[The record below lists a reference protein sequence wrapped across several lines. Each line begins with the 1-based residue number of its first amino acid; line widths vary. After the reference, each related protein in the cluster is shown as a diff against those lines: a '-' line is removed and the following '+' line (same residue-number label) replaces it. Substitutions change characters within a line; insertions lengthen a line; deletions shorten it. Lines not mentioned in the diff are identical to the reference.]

1 MLKLLEKLT
10 KKTKRKQ
17 TIIATKCRNC
27 DADLHGRYCHL
38 CGQDVYAGARR
49 SVAGVVFNMLENIFS
64 LDNKVLRTLY
74 ALVLRP
80 GKLTKEYIEGHVVRY
95 VVPGKLF
102 WFISILFFAV
112 VVSQISFGNNLEPE
126 SESVV
131 SVNINA
137 SANNT
142 TPPVAESY
150 EAQRARFSTYAPY
163 TTFAMIPLFALVL
176 MLFFHRRKKG
186 ILYVDHLIFSIHYHT
201 FVFLFWAVALL
212 LTTIFP
218 ALWNIYGMAISVFLI
233 IPLFYLIMALY
244 TVYRPRKMSLLWK
257 IPLLGLAYFI
267 GLVVLVILLFLT
279 ISTFETLMK
288 F

>member
-1 MLKLLEKLT
+1 MLKLVEKLT

-38 CGQDVYAGARR
+38 CGQDVVAGTRR
-49 SVAGVVFNMLENIFS
+49 SVSSIVFNMLENVFS
-64 LDNKVLRTLY
+64 LDNKVLRTVY
-74 ALVLRP
+74 SLVFRP
-80 GKLTKEYIEGHVVRY
+80 GKLTKEYIEGHIVRY

-102 WFISILFFAV
+102 WFVSILFFAV
-112 VVSQISFGNNLEPE
+112 VVSQIRFGNNLEPA
-126 SESVV
+126 SESFV
-131 SVNINA
+131 SINIDA
-137 SANNT
+137 SANNA
-142 TPPVAESY
+142 TPETESY

-218 ALWNIYGMAISVFLI
+218 MLWNIYGIAISVFLI

-257 IPLLGLAYFI
+257 IPLLSLAYFI